1 MKFDED
7 DEEKERKEEDEVFY
21 KFLGLV
27 PLQNIFFYF
36 GPSNFVT
43 QHMK

>member
-27 PLQNIFFYF
+27 PLQKKFFILV
-36 GPSNFVT
+36 PLT
-43 QHMK
+43 L